1 MFMFIKFDFARKGM
15 CFCLAFEIALFRM
28 SKLFEGSFIS
38 ELSSAS

>member
-1 MFMFIKFDFARKGM
+1 M

-28 SKLFEGSFIS
+28 SKLCEGSFTS